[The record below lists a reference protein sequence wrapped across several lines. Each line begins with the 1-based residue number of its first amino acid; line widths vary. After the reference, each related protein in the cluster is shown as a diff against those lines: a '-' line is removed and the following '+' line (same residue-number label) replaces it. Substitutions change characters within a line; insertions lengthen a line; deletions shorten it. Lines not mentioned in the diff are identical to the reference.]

1 MGIAVEFNPD
11 LALRDISEFKAGRRK
26 IEECVPEKLEEG
38 HVYDFLKKGQRL
50 YYFSDSEEWGFGQIP
65 MMKTKGEERLS
76 RPIASI
82 KIMETTHFLENGE
95 TWTKGKYK
103 VVSVFDEND
112 EKIYFE
118 ATKRI

>member
-11 LALRDISEFKAGRRK
+11 LALRDIAEFKDGRRK

-38 HVYDFLKKGQRL
+38 NVYDFLKKGQRL
-50 YYFSDSEEWGFGQIP
+50 YYFSDSEFWGNGQIP
-65 MMKTKGEERLS
+65 MMKTNGNEELS

-82 KIMETTHFLENGE
+82 KILETTHFMDNGE
-95 TWTKGKYK
+95 IWTRGKYK

-112 EKIYFE
+112 PTNHFE

>member
-26 IEECVPEKLEEG
+26 IEECVPELLEEG
-38 HVYDFLKKGQRL
+38 ETYNFLKKGQRL
-50 YYFSDSEEWGFGQIP
+50 YYFSDSEFWGNGQIP
-65 MMKTKGEERLS
+65 MMRTKGNEELS

-82 KIMETTHFLENGE
+82 KILETTHFLDNGE
-95 TWTKGKYK
+95 IWTRGKYK
-103 VVSVFDEND
+103 VFSVFDEND
-112 EKIYFE
+112 QTNHFE